1 MFTVSIENSE
11 IKGYHCF
18 QRRPIPEI
26 GLHQVL
32 PEENIRWDEYAM
44 AIYMPRLKDTN
55 FTKVF
60 FRAEIITIDR
70 KQNEIP
76 RKH

>member
-1 MFTVSIENSE
+1 MFTVTIENSE

-26 GLHQVL
+26 GLQVL
-32 PEENIRWDEYAM
+32 PEENNRWDEYAM
-44 AIYMPRLKDTN
+44 TIYMLRLKDTN